1 MGIYIEDMVVPKSCG
16 ECLGIGWHYV
26 FECNID
32 DVEEGE
38 KLSTCPLFSVPPHGR
53 LIDADALKPGFIGS
67 HAYTNWSRYAV
78 INAPTIIEADGD
90 VANGSL

>member
-1 MGIYIEDMVVPKSCG
+1 MGIYIKSMRVPKSCG

-53 LIDADALKPGFIGS
+53 LGDLDALKKTSYPFPCAIGVE
-67 HAYTNWSRYAV
+67 YAV
-78 INAPTIIEADGD
+78 TLRSIDDAPTIIPKEEGE
-90 VANGSL
+90 